1 MTYEIKK
8 QQIIDQQI
16 FESNI
21 KDPTKFSLNQEYN
34 FADDDNQQNVESNI
48 ENLAKLLLDQGYN
61 LADDDQVIYTDY
73 LLPENS
79 FLMNLSPTHN
89 WLDESDN
96 RLQHFSN
103 YDSDDSSADGN
114 QMPCTE
120 SSDWNSNS
128 SCSSDYSCFSEDGS
142 LLMDLEIPLTENE
155 EKLIDKFCEKMK
167 KVEEENNKGSALRLI
182 QYITNEYLGKG
193 IRLNS
198 CYGDRYRT
206 VTNLIFEEIIDV
218 IKNEGLCPSSKAHAF
233 GGQDVSCNN
242 EDQDDDNTN
251 EALEDGNLDIIRNTI
266 RDLLLKG
273 GKVER
278 GLFDGGELGH
288 VTSDFG
294 YVNDLFAQCE
304 KIENDLKNVAYE
316 SIVNKNKQTQKDELE
331 VEIDNGCLYIE
342 YPQDSIVKVAKI
354 LSNEKNEGLNLRVV
368 ILQIGKSIVRV
379 ESYNGKRN
387 YLDVCK
393 QGVTLSFDS
402 EAGKISIHLNPKK
415 NSNEIEVKIDK
426 ESEARLNELEDK
438 GKNLG
443 ESCLLGRKSVWEAIR
458 DGNFERNSIPK
469 ESTSVIEQPNAATNT
484 PQSSL
489 ENIRLNGHNHRTKQ

>member
-34 FADDDNQQNVESNI
+34 FDDDDNQQNVESNI

-182 QYITNEYLGKG
+182 Q
-193 IRLNS
+193 
-198 CYGDRYRT
+198 
-206 VTNLIFEEIIDV
+206 
-218 IKNEGLCPSSKAHAF
+218 
-233 GGQDVSCNN
+233 
-242 EDQDDDNTN
+242 
-251 EALEDGNLDIIRNTI
+251 
-266 RDLLLKG
+266 
-273 GKVER
+273 
-278 GLFDGGELGH
+278 
-288 VTSDFG
+288 
-294 YVNDLFAQCE
+294 
-304 KIENDLKNVAYE
+304 
-316 SIVNKNKQTQKDELE
+316 
-331 VEIDNGCLYIE
+331 
-342 YPQDSIVKVAKI
+342 
-354 LSNEKNEGLNLRVV
+354 
-368 ILQIGKSIVRV
+368 
-379 ESYNGKRN
+379 
-387 YLDVCK
+387 
-393 QGVTLSFDS
+393 
-402 EAGKISIHLNPKK
+402 
-415 NSNEIEVKIDK
+415 
-426 ESEARLNELEDK
+426 
-438 GKNLG
+438 
-443 ESCLLGRKSVWEAIR
+443 
-458 DGNFERNSIPK
+458 
-469 ESTSVIEQPNAATNT
+469 
-484 PQSSL
+484 
-489 ENIRLNGHNHRTKQ
+489 